1 MPAFKKNLL
10 AAAVSAV
17 LTLGLVACNDSDDS
31 EESPPPSTPVPPAAV
46 STPNPAMSFNRI
58 ATFNVCT
65 QAGASCES
73 GDETAAE
80 IVAASKDGKYVT
92 VAIENERVG
101 RDLGNTM
108 RKER

>member
-1 MPAFKKNLL
+1 MPG
-10 AAAVSAV
+10 
-17 LTLGLVACNDSDDS
+17 LTKRLGLVACNSI
-31 EESPPPSTPVPPAAV
+31 
-46 STPNPAMSFNRI
+46 PNPAMSFNRI